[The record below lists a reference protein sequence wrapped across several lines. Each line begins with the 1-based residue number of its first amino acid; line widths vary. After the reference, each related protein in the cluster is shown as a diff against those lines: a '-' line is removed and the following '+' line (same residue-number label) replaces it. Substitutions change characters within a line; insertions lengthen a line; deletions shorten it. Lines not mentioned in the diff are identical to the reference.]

1 MAKKEKEDL
10 SKYITGGII
19 YEDGS
24 IESFGEIEKKKKKIK
39 KKAKGK
45 VKGEKGYGDVDTD
58 KIIETRKRFT
68 DIKDLVTPPYT
79 MLSLTRLPLVNTF
92 HNKCISIKAA
102 DVVGKGYRIDL
113 IEGFS
118 KDEAQIK
125 KMQEFIREA
134 PESGRTFGQIIN
146 NWVVDRLTTGNG
158 GVEIARDAKKMP
170 ALLAHIPFYTL
181 QVHNDNKRWC
191 HIVDTEEVW
200 FKRFGVKEN
209 YTKKDGEEQDKFDM
223 KTTAHE
229 LLLLQNYTSLS
240 SYYGIPEI
248 ISAVTAIMGNK
259 FEADYNLQF
268 FQNMAIPRYAI
279 IVTGGKLSTQIKRR
293 IRDYFIREIK
303 GNAHS
308 TLYLEIPA
316 TEPGMPDVKV
326 DFKELD
332 VREKDSSFRFYRKG
346 LIEEILVAN
355 GVPPYKL
362 GIAVMGSLGGSLGEE
377 LIDNYVSCEIEPL
390 QTEIEDTLYMVTKE
404 FAPNYI
410 IRWNDLDIRNEKK
423 LCEINTKYV
432 KEAIMSRNEAR
443 DQIGLINVGEEG
455 DKLGILTQVGFIE
468 IATVPIKDKDG
479 KRVNRQYERKLKEI
493 KSVVGEHGN

>member
-24 IESFGEIEKKKKKIK
+24 IESYDDMKKKKKKIK
-39 KKAKGK
+39 GKKG
-45 VKGEKGYGDVDTD
+45 VGDVDTD
-58 KIIETRKRFT
+58 KIAETRERFSG
-68 DIKDLVTPPYT
+68 IKDLVTPPYT

-92 HNKCISIKAA
+92 HNKCISVKAA
-102 DVVGKGYRIDL
+102 DVVGKGYRIEL
-113 IEGFS
+113 IEGLS

-125 KMQEFIREA
+125 RLQEFIREA
-134 PESGRTFGQIIN
+134 PEKGRTFGQIIN

-158 GVEIARDAKKMP
+158 GLEIARDAKKMP
-170 ALLAHIPFYTL
+170 ALLTHIPFYTL
-181 QVHNDNKRWC
+181 QVHKDNKRWC
-191 HIVDTEEVW
+191 HIVGTEEVW

-209 YTKKDGEEQDKFDM
+209 YTKKDGKEQNKFDM

-248 ISAVTAIMGNK
+248 ISAISAIMGNK

-293 IRDYFIREIK
+293 IREYFIREIK

-308 TLYLEIPA
+308 TLYLEIPS
-316 TEPGMPDVKV
+316 TESGMPDVKV

-332 VREKDSSFRFYRKG
+332 IREKDSSFRFYRKG

-362 GIAVMGSLGGSLGEE
+362 GIAVLGSLGGNLGEE
-377 LIDNYVSCEIEPL
+377 LIDNYASGEIEPL
-390 QTEIEDTLYMVTKE
+390 QTEIEDMLYLATKE
-404 FAPNYI
+404 IAPNYMI
-410 IRWNDLDIRNEKK
+410 KFNDLDIRNEEK

-443 DQIGLINVGEEG
+443 EPLGLTDVGEAG

-468 IATVPIKDKDG
+468 IATVPVKGKDG

-493 KSVVGEHGN
+493 KNVV